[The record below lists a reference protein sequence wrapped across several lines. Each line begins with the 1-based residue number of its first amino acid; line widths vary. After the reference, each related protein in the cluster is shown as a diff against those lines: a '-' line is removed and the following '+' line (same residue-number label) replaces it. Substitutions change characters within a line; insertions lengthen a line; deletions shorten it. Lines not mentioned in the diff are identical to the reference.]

1 MATGIRVE
9 KSLFVKFHVA
19 MQFLMDEKHLRTRKV
34 CLKIIE
40 LTILTLGLVLVLRN
54 IDTQAQ
60 PNCHTQNRHRDS
72 PRVDASWQ

>member
-40 LTILTLGLVLVLRN
+40 LTILTLVLGWRN

-60 PNCHTQNRHRDS
+60 TQNRHRGS
-72 PRVDASWQ
+72 PRVDASCQ